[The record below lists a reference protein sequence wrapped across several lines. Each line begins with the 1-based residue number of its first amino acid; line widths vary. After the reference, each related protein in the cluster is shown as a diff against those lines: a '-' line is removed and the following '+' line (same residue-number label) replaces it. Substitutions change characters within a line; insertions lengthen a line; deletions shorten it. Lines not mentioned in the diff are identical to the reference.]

1 MSVEFISARLNL
13 SIELDERRIQIVMSE
28 STTLNFDIRFRDQSI
43 SFANGAEG
51 QNVEIPSASPMNYY
65 QAISES
71 GEMPATTID
80 GKLFLPVR
88 GKPPFPLV
96 IVAPGS
102 LGVAPS
108 HVQHAET
115 INSLGVAT
123 FILDSFGARRVTS
136 TVADQTQFSFAA
148 SAFDVL
154 AAVQSLS
161 SREEIDAAS
170 IGAQGHSRG
179 GSAVITA
186 ATRLF
191 ANAVIGN
198 DKGLAG
204 VLAAYPWSGQQF
216 LDPRVGET
224 EIRVLMGD
232 ADEWCSVAQA
242 QGHCQAIR
250 LTGGTAT
257 IRIFPG
263 AQHSF
268 DRDVPIAEIEEAAVA
283 RDAPVVYLSDDGA
296 MIHPINGVPDKTL
309 VDRDTMVYSMKA
321 GYGRKG
327 ARIGSNEG
335 EATQFRDDMIRFWSN
350 VLSLPTPTLTK

>member
-1 MSVEFISARLNL
+1 MPDQPE
-13 SIELDERRIQIVMSE
+13 
-28 STTLNFDIRFRDQSI
+28 LNFDLRFRDQGL
-43 SFANGAEG
+43 SFANGVVG
-51 QNVEIPSASPMNYY
+51 QHIEIPSASPVNYY
-65 QAISES
+65 QVIREP
-71 GEMPATTID
+71 GEMPTTIVD
-80 GKLFLPVR
+80 GKLFLPTGVE
-88 GKPPFPLV
+88 PPFPLV

-123 FILDSFGARRVTS
+123 FILDSFGARAVTS
-136 TVADQTQFSFAA
+136 TVSDQTQFSFAA

-154 AAVQSLS
+154 ATFRTLS
-161 SREEIDAAS
+161 RREEIDGAR

-186 ATRLF
+186 ATRRF
-191 ANAVIGN
+191 ADAVLSG
-198 DKGLAG
+198 DEGLTG

-216 LDPRVGET
+216 LDPSVGKT
-224 EIRVLMGD
+224 TIRVLMGD
-232 ADEWCSVAQA
+232 ADEWCSVAHV

-250 LTGGTAT
+250 LTGGVAT
-257 IRIFPG
+257 IRIFEG

-268 DRDVPIAEIEEAAVA
+268 DRDTPIIEIEEAAVA
-283 RDAPVVYLSDDGA
+283 RDAPIVYITDNGS
-296 MIHPINGVPDKTL
+296 MIHPTNDIPDPTL

-327 ARIGSNEG
+327 AQIGSHEG
-335 EATQFRDDMIRFWSN
+335 EADQFRADMIEFWTNALNLRS
-350 VLSLPTPTLTK
+350 S

>member
-1 MSVEFISARLNL
+1 M
-13 SIELDERRIQIVMSE
+13 
-28 STTLNFDIRFRDQSI
+28 RFCEQSI
-43 SFANGAEG
+43 TFANGVEG
-51 QNVEIPSASPMNYY
+51 QHVDILSASPANYF

-71 GEMPATTID
+71 DQMPKITVD
-80 GKLFLPVR
+80 GKLFLPID
-88 GKPPFPLV
+88 GTPPFPLV

-108 HVQHAET
+108 HIQHAET
-115 INSLGVAT
+115 INGLGVAT
-123 FILDSFGARRVTS
+123 FILDSFGARQVTS

-148 SAFDVL
+148 SAYDVL
-154 AAVQSLS
+154 AALQTLAERS
-161 SREEIDAAS
+161 EIDENR

-186 ATRLF
+186 ATRRF
-191 ANAVIGN
+191 ADSVVGMET
-198 DKGLAG
+198 GFVG

-216 LDPRVGET
+216 LDPGIGNS

-232 ADEWCSVAQA
+232 MDEWCSVAQV

-250 LTGGTAT
+250 LTGGSVTM
-257 IRIFPG
+257 RIFQG

-268 DRDVPIAEIEEAAVA
+268 DRDTPIVEIEEAAVA
-283 RDAPVVYLSDDGA
+283 RNAPIVYIRDDGA
-296 MIHPINGVPDKTL
+296 MILPTRDMADTSL

-327 ARIGSNEG
+327 ARIGSNAG
-335 EATQFRDDMIRFWSN
+335 EAAEFRDDMIRFWSR
-350 VLSLPTPTLTK
+350 VLE